1 MFGGGLYPLAFGNP
15 TVSLLISDER
25 DGKGLS
31 KLDIDI
37 RPKPVMTPVVK
48 TNGLNHWGFQTPMV
62 CYAGCIQGESQ
73 GAGSQG
79 VQMWV
84 LMRFSFWHD
93 NSCVA

>member
-37 RPKPVMTPVVK
+37 RPEPVMTPVVK
-48 TNGLNHWGFQTPMV
+48 TNGLNHWV
-62 CYAGCIQGESQ
+62 
-73 GAGSQG
+73 
-79 VQMWV
+79 V
-84 LMRFSFWHD
+84 
-93 NSCVA
+93 